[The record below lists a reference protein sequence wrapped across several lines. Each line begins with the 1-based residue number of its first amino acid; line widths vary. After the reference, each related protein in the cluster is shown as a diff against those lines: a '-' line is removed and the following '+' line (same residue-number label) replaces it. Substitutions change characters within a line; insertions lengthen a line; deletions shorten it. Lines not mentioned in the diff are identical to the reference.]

1 MNAIL
6 HLPARRRQRHLQLT
20 FIASGCVLLL
30 YALFGLSTEGW
41 VDHVEGRKAAMFE
54 WRMSMALA
62 YTAILFLGVTLAIG
76 PVNALRR
83 RPLAVNSY
91 LRRDIGIWAGL
102 LALTHVAFGASIHI
116 DDFQV
121 WTLWL
126 QDTSAADGGW
136 ILQGGWFG
144 IANFS
149 GLFQTAIIMLI
160 LVISNDIVMD
170 RLGMTR
176 WKNLQRLSYLA
187 LGLIFLHG
195 FAYQRVENRDT
206 LLRIILP
213 TLIGCIAI
221 VQAAGFITI
230 VRKRRATVSR
240 QTIRG
245 TSTWN

>member
-1 MNAIL
+1 MNVIR
-6 HLPARRRQRHLQLT
+6 HLPAKRRQRHLQLAL
-20 FIASGCVLLL
+20 IASGCVLLL
-30 YALFGLSTEGW
+30 YALFGLSDEGW
-41 VDHVEGRKAAMFE
+41 ADHAEGPKAAMFE

-91 LRRDIGIWAGL
+91 LRRDIGIWTGL

-116 DDFQV
+116 DNFQF

-126 QDTSAADGGW
+126 KETSAADGGW
-136 ILQGGWFG
+136 VLQGGWFG
-144 IANFS
+144 VANFA
-149 GLFQTAIIMLI
+149 GLLQTILIVLI
-160 LVISNDIVMD
+160 LVISNDIVMLH
-170 RLGMTR
+170 LGMTR

-206 LLRIILP
+206 LLRVVFP
-213 TLIGCIAI
+213 TLIGCIAMI
-221 VQAAGFITI
+221 QVAGFITI
-230 VRKRRATVSR
+230 MRKRRATVST
-240 QTIRG
+240 QSMQG